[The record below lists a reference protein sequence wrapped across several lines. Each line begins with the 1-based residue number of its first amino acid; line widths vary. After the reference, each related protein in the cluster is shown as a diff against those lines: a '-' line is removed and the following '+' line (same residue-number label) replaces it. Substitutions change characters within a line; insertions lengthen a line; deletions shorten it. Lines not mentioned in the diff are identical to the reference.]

1 MRIDPPDFESVRH
14 IFRNA
19 RERDRREISL
29 VCGFWDEDAFARE
42 MVDQWLLRGAWGG
55 VFSDRDP
62 VAVLTMLRETP
73 RSLQVGMLATDE
85 FPRIAVP
92 VTRYVRRIVDPLV
105 RKAGFTR
112 MECRCWSE
120 HHDARRW
127 LQICGAKQE
136 AEIPGYGANGET
148 FIQFAWS

>member
-1 MRIDPPDFESVRH
+1 VRIDPPDLASVRYILDH
-14 IFRNA
+14 A
-19 RERDRREISL
+19 RERDRRETSA
-29 VCGFWDEDAFARE
+29 VCGFWDPAQLAEA
-42 MVDQWLLRGAWGG
+42 MVDDWLLRGAWGG
-55 VFSDRDP
+55 VFSDGDP
-62 VAVLTMLRETP
+62 IAVLTMLRETP

-85 FPRIAVP
+85 FPRIALP
-92 VTRYVRRIVDPLV
+92 VTRYVRRVVDPLV

-127 LQICGAKQE
+127 LQVCGAKQE
-136 AEIPGYGANGET
+136 AEIPGYGASGET